1 MISRLTDGTFT
12 GDLFYVNDMDDVT
25 ASSSSGEQKRLYD
38 VRNDLCNYYGTEEQI
53 YSNYSEFTPGTPFYL
68 FEAGITY
75 SNPQYMIIRQKS
87 CPVNQYMYVLEYVQE
102 GSGKIETENRTY
114 TIRAGDTYIIKRD
127 YECLYYSDRQSPL
140 KKLWINCAGT
150 LIDSLVS
157 FNRFDDF
164 SEGVISAPVNT
175 ETSFQ
180 VIHGLCRRAKEL
192 GSYELY
198 RQMIHQVVDITA
210 SLYYSRGNVAH
221 SDDVLSARI
230 KRLIDASPF
239 YRVRIED
246 IAAAEHY
253 SERHINRVFGERY
266 GCTPKQ
272 YIITKKIETAKDM
285 LAGKNKSI
293 KEISELL
300 GFCDEHHFMNT
311 FKRVTGHSAG
321 TWRDVTNK
329 KEDLT

>member
-1 MISRLTDGTFT
+1 MSNDIIDRSPQSDSLIGDG
-12 GDLFYVNDMDDVT
+12 DV
-25 ASSSSGEQKRLYD
+25 KRLFD
-38 VRNDLCNYYGTEEQI
+38 VRKELGNVYGTEEQV
-53 YSNYSEFTPGTPFYL
+53 YSNYVDFTPGSPFYI

-75 SNPQYMIIRQKS
+75 SNSDYLIVRQRN
-87 CPVNQYMYVLEYVQE
+87 CPANQYMYVFEYVQE
-102 GSGKIETENRTY
+102 GAGRIETENRTY
-114 TIRAGDTYIIKRD
+114 NIKAGDTYIIRRD
-127 YECLYYSDRQSPL
+127 YECVYYSDRDNPL

-150 LIDSLVS
+150 LVDSLIAL
-157 FNRFDDF
+157 NRFDDF
-164 SEGVISAPVNT
+164 SEGIIIASVNT
-175 ETSFQ
+175 EAGFQTIHSLCRHADETGTHEFYNQ
-180 VIHGLCRRAKEL
+180 VIHQL
-192 GSYELY
+192 
-198 RQMIHQVVDITA
+198 IDI
-210 SLYYSRGNVAH
+210 SSSVYYTRGNVPR
-221 SDDVLSARI
+221 SDDVLSVRI

-272 YIITKKIETAKDM
+272 YIINRKIETAKDM
-285 LAGKNKSI
+285 LAQKTKSV

-329 KEDLT
+329 KED